1 MHLKQHDLERFNS
14 FMIMVQGHML
24 ANALLC
30 PDLQNAPRSYRAV
43 MFFLDTPLL
52 VQRLGLEGTPKEQAA
67 QELIQIL
74 KRLDGTVATFSHSR
88 EELGRVVA
96 GAAEYIERMD
106 GRGAIITEA
115 RRRGL
120 SRSDLLLTVA
130 KLDELLADSGIEI
143 KRTPPYIDKFQIDE
157 KVFGQILEDEVDY
170 FNPRAR
176 EYDINSVRSVYVLR
190 AHTTP
195 ACIEQCKA
203 ILVSSNMGFSRA
215 AYEYGQR
222 HDESKQVSSV
232 ITDFSLANMAWLKA
246 PMGAPS
252 IPMTEVLA
260 YSYAAVQPSPAL
272 LEKFLHEIEKLQ
284 NRGKISERDHQLL
297 RSSMAVQDEL
307 VGLTLGD
314 EKALTEE
321 TIAETLR
328 RVSEEIKREENEKAK
343 DAEAS
348 QKRTKSDLDTT
359 IAERDALRT
368 GIYWRLRRRATRWT
382 NVLSG
387 VVVLFVM
394 VGLLAGLG
402 LKSKNAMLGWI
413 LLAALALVTVLSLAN
428 LLFGTTLAA
437 LRARFERRLLRYL
450 VSRESELIG
459 VQVHGE
465 PTAEV
470 PR

>member
-1 MHLKQHDLERFNS
+1 
-14 FMIMVQGHML
+14 
-24 ANALLC
+24 
-30 PDLQNAPRSYRAV
+30 
-43 MFFLDTPLL
+43 
-52 VQRLGLEGTPKEQAA
+52 
-67 QELIQIL
+67 
-74 KRLDGTVATFSHSR
+74 
-88 EELGRVVA
+88 
-96 GAAEYIERMD
+96 
-106 GRGAIITEA
+106 
-115 RRRGL
+115 
-120 SRSDLLLTVA
+120 
-130 KLDELLADSGIEI
+130 
-143 KRTPPYIDKFQIDE
+143 
-157 KVFGQILEDEVDY
+157 
-170 FNPRAR
+170 
-176 EYDINSVRSVYVLR
+176 
-190 AHTTP
+190 
-195 ACIEQCKA
+195 
-203 ILVSSNMGFSRA
+203 
-215 AYEYGQR
+215 
-222 HDESKQVSSV
+222 
-232 ITDFSLANMAWLKA
+232 MAWLKA